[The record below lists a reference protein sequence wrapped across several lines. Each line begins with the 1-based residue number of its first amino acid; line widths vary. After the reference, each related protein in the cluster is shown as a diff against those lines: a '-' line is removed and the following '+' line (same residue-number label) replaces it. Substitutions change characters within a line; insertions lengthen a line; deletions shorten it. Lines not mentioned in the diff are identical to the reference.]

1 MATNS
6 KFARLMRSYGSLT
19 IFMIPIGIAI
29 NFVGGQ
35 IALLLKLPVY
45 LDSIGTILVGA
56 TCGALPGA
64 LVGLLSNA
72 INSITSPPTFAFA
85 VLSVM
90 FGLLAGWFGR
100 IGVFR
105 VWWKALLSA
114 IPFALIGG
122 VLGALITIWVF
133 GGLAVGGGA
142 IIVGALVAMGMDL
155 NAANFAAQLPMDIL
169 DKVPTVLI
177 VYAIIKGIPKR
188 LFVKLPLGWVYLAKP
203 RSSVSAPAPAEP
215 AQSGSSGS

>member
-1 MATNS
+1 MASS
-6 KFARLMRSYGSLT
+6 KGIAGLVRGYGRLT
-19 IFMIPIGIAI
+19 VFMIPIGIAI

-56 TCGALPGA
+56 TCGSLPGA
-64 LVGLLSNA
+64 LVGLISNA
-72 INSITSPPTFAFA
+72 INSITSPPTFAFG

-90 FGLLAGWFGR
+90 FGLLAGQFAR
-100 IGVFR
+100 IGVFCT
-105 VWWKALLSA
+105 WWKTLLSA

-142 IIVGALVAMGMDL
+142 IVVGALVAFGMDIQT
-155 NAANFAAQLPMDIL
+155 ANFAAQVPMDFL
-169 DKVPTVLI
+169 DKVPTVLV
-177 VYAIIKGIPKR
+177 VYAIIRGIPKR
-188 LFVKLPLGWVYLAKP
+188 LFVKLPLGAVYLGRP
-203 RSSVSAPAPAEP
+203 RRDGDRAAAPTRM
-215 AQSGSSGS
+215 AQS

>member
-1 MATNS
+1 MAEQNGFT
-6 KFARLMRSYGSLT
+6 RLMKSYGRLT

-56 TCGALPGA
+56 TTGALPGA
-64 LVGLLSNA
+64 LVGLLSNG

-85 VLSVM
+85 ILNVA
-90 FGLLAGWFGR
+90 FGLLAGWLARYGT
-100 IGVFR
+100 FR
-105 VWWKALLSA
+105 SWWKTILSA

-122 VLGALITIWVF
+122 IFGALITIWVF

-142 IIVGALVAMGMDL
+142 IVVGALVAAGMDV
-155 NAANFAAQLPMDIL
+155 NTANFVAQIPMDFL
-169 DKVPTVLI
+169 DKVPTVLV

-188 LFVKLPLGWVYLAKP
+188 LFVKLPLGWVYLDKPAKAHANV
-203 RSSVSAPAPAEP
+203 RATEKS
-215 AQSGSSGS
+215 

>member
-1 MATNS
+1 MSNQNGFT
-6 KFARLMRSYGSLT
+6 KLIKGYGRLT
-19 IFMIPIGIAI
+19 IFIIPIGIAI

-56 TCGALPGA
+56 VCGSLPGA
-64 LVGLLSNA
+64 LVGLISNLL
-72 INSITSPPTFAFA
+72 NSITSPPTLGFA
-85 VLSVM
+85 VLNVM
-90 FGLLAGWFGR
+90 FGLLAGYLAKR
-100 IGVFR
+100 GVFLS
-105 VWWKALLSA
+105 WWKTTLSA

-142 IIVGALVAMGMDL
+142 LIVGALVAAGLDV
-155 NAANFAAQLPMDIL
+155 NTANFVAQVPMDIL

-177 VYAIIKGIPKR
+177 VYFILKGISKR
-188 LFVKLPLGWVYLAKP
+188 LYAKLPLGGIYLKNRA
-203 RSSVSAPAPAEP
+203 A
-215 AQSGSSGS
+215 